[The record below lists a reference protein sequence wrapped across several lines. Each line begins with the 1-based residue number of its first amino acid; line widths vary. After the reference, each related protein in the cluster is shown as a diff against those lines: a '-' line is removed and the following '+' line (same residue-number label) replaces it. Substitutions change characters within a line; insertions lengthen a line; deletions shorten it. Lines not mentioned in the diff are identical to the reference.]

1 MTKPAH
7 EQTANK
13 SGHFVGLDLDRPII
27 MGIVNVTPD
36 SFSDGGEA
44 FRVNDAVGRGRAMRA
59 VGADILDIGGE
70 STRPGAEPV
79 PVAEEIRRVV
89 PVIEALAD
97 GGALVS
103 IDSRRAAV
111 MTAALTAGARI
122 VNDVT
127 ALSGDPTS
135 LGVVAD
141 SGASVVLM
149 HMQGVPQTMQKN
161 PTYDVP
167 SRDIRRYLAGRI
179 AVCEAAGIARE
190 KIAIDPGVGF
200 GKNLDHNLELLAHL
214 DVLHDLGCPIVLG
227 ASRKRFIGRLSGA
240 DDPQDRVAGSIA
252 TALAARAL
260 GVQIFRV
267 HDVGETKQA
276 FDVWEAIQR
285 GAIDVLDQSERG
297 QDRRQR
303 NVTIRDPT
311 P

>member
-1 MTKPAH
+1 
-7 EQTANK
+7 
-13 SGHFVGLDLDRPII
+13 
-27 MGIVNVTPD
+27 
-36 SFSDGGEA
+36 
-44 FRVNDAVGRGRAMRA
+44 
-59 VGADILDIGGE
+59 
-70 STRPGAEPV
+70 
-79 PVAEEIRRVV
+79 
-89 PVIEALAD
+89 
-97 GGALVS
+97 
-103 IDSRRAAV
+103 
-111 MTAALTAGARI
+111 GARI

-167 SRDIRRYLAGRI
+167 SQDIRRYLSGRI

-303 NVTIRDPT
+303 NVTIREPT

>member
-13 SGHFVGLDLDRPII
+13 SGHFAGLDLDRPII

-167 SRDIRRYLAGRI
+167 SQDIRRYLAGRI

-303 NVTIRDPT
+303 NVTIRAPT